1 VDLAFCEAVLIEAQ
15 AWGLNPQDNHE
26 ELMEHVELHRCLEE
40 VKVEHVTEARQLTV
54 PMKGHL

>member
-1 VDLAFCEAVLIEAQ
+1 VLIEAQ

-54 PMKGHL
+54 PTKGHL